1 MLLYTALN
9 EEACCS
15 MGKSPDYGKMLLIEA
30 RDFVYDLFESIDI
43 ELFDDLMKSSKGHV
57 YSDMLFQSYVEEY
70 NESHIVNEEFEGMRI
85 IDEKLKLSEQEN
97 HLISDLICNF
107 AALYDFLKLDC
118 LALIELID
126 EDIRE
131 RITALDI
138 DETSYIT
145 GYKTVIIRDI
155 FLLLLENASVREGKM
170 DDHNIGCCSS
180 YAGETCYELCIEN
193 NLDKIR
199 SVFEK
204 IFKNFGLSWYYWLK
218 EGMAVAYGD
227 NYFDE
232 VIPDYSFFYNN
243 TDERSFI

>member
-15 MGKSPDYGKMLLIEA
+15 MGKSLDYGKMLLIEA

-97 HLISDLICNF
+97 HLISDLIHNF
-107 AALYDFLKLDC
+107 AVLYDFLKLDC

-138 DETSYIT
+138 DETSYIA
-145 GYKTVIIRDI
+145 GYKTVIIRGI
-155 FLLLLENASVREGKM
+155 FLLLLENASVKEGKL
-170 DDHNIGCCSS
+170 DDHDIECRSL
-180 YAGETCYELCIEN
+180 YAGQKCYELCIEN
-193 NLDKIR
+193 NLDEIK

-204 IFKNFGLSWYYWLK
+204 IFKNLDLSWYYWLK

-232 VIPDYSFFYNN
+232 VIPDHSFFYDN